1 MPRFF
6 VSGFEGGTAV
16 VTGEDARHIAK
27 VLRMRIG
34 EKLTLCDGR
43 GEDCLCEITGVGE
56 AVTLRVLSRE
66 PSKSEPT
73 VRVTLFQALP
83 KAEKMEFIVQKC
95 TELGV
100 CSIVPVLTQRCVSRP
115 DGRALESKEARW
127 RKIALEAAKQSGRG
141 AVPAVLHTMDF
152 DQALASLA
160 SMERAVMLYELGGI
174 PFSQAISPDMR
185 EVGILIGP
193 EGGFEES
200 EAAAAKAAGISV
212 AGLGLRILRT
222 ETAPLCALSVVMFAT
237 GNL

>member
-1 MPRFF
+1 
-6 VSGFEGGTAV
+6 
-16 VTGEDARHIAK
+16 
-27 VLRMRIG
+27 
-34 EKLTLCDGR
+34 
-43 GEDCLCEITGVGE
+43 
-56 AVTLRVLSRE
+56 LSRE

-100 CSIVPVLTQRCVSRP
+100 CTIVPVLTQRCVSRP

-152 DQALASLA
+152 DQALARLA